1 MYRNWKR
8 SQYVSDDADYNEEYS
23 IIVPS
28 ETGVMTEFRPLNFET
43 EDKKADT
50 FKADVVQNWHCRIIK
65 TIESSTHL
73 YMRNEEGIFM
83 TREIVL
89 SNEELLK
96 IKGYS
101 TIKES
106 QFRMVIEA
114 SQLIDGKRE
123 VRKRIERIR
132 TNKLQQDDIKR
143 ILEEHMEVLSFLK
156 EDSDGNQ

>member
-1 MYRNWKR
+1 MYLKGKR
-8 SQYVSDDADYNEEYS
+8 SQYVSDDADYNEDSS
-23 IIVPS
+23 ITVPS
-28 ETGVMTEFRPLNFET
+28 EAGSEFMPLNFDAGYRNE
-43 EDKKADT
+43 DT

-65 TIESSTHL
+65 TVESSIHL
-73 YMRNEEGIFM
+73 YMRNEEGIFKA
-83 TREIVL
+83 REIVL
-89 SNEELLK
+89 SNEELLR

-114 SQLIDGKRE
+114 SQVIDGKRE

-132 TNKLQQDDIKR
+132 THKLLPDDIRR
-143 ILEEHMEVLSFLK
+143 ILEDHMAALAFLK